1 MMKDLRF
8 VLLLD
13 CYGSLLTER
22 QYALLDGYY
31 NEDLSLAE
39 LAEPL
44 SISRQAVHDSIRR
57 GEKQLEA
64 YEEQM
69 GIAARLR
76 TYRALF
82 SQIEALCAEIAE
94 PADRAAAAEIAEKAR
109 QGLNLK

>member
-1 MMKDLRF
+1 MKDLRF

-64 YEEQM
+64 YETQM

-76 TYRALF
+76 QYRSLF
-82 SQIEALCAEIAE
+82 SQIETLCAEISE
-94 PADRAAAAEIAEKAR
+94 PADRAAAGEIAEKAR